1 MNRKVI
7 CGQLHT
13 APIHNVWKSL
23 KMSQIPTLLSQKMFE
38 QKNPYLTPQV
48 QLRPILK
55 WKWFIFWWFSIIVQ
69 ISLWSLESLVGWHKD
84 SYLRVD
90 RRIKR
95 RWKSKL
101 LPSFSVSCLM
111 IHLWSLSLFHC
122 VINDSERSFIRSLPS
137 LCRSLCGELEVVHLR
152 PLLLKAIG
160 KVEWKNYFCGSQR
173 RFNTAA
179 ASSTFNEVD
188 KNFIVFKPA
197 KKKKGNQKI
206 RFYYLLKRNG

>member
-1 MNRKVI
+1 M
-7 CGQLHT
+7 
-13 APIHNVWKSL
+13 IH
-23 KMSQIPTLLSQKMFE
+23 
-38 QKNPYLTPQV
+38 
-48 QLRPILK
+48 
-55 WKWFIFWWFSIIVQ
+55 FWWFSNSMK
-69 ISLWSLESLVGWHKD
+69 ISLWSLESLEGWHKD

-197 KKKKGNQKI
+197 KKKRGNQKI

>member
-1 MNRKVI
+1 M
-7 CGQLHT
+7 
-13 APIHNVWKSL
+13 IH
-23 KMSQIPTLLSQKMFE
+23 
-38 QKNPYLTPQV
+38 
-48 QLRPILK
+48 
-55 WKWFIFWWFSIIVQ
+55 FWWFSNSMK
-69 ISLWSLESLVGWHKD
+69 ISLWSLESLEGWHKD

-152 PLLLKAIG
+152 SPLLLKAIG

-197 KKKKGNQKI
+197 KKKRSDFI
-206 RFYYLLKRNG
+206 IF

>member
-1 MNRKVI
+1 
-7 CGQLHT
+7 
-13 APIHNVWKSL
+13 
-23 KMSQIPTLLSQKMFE
+23 MSHFPTLLSQKMFE
-38 QKNPYLTPQV
+38 QKKSTFDSTGAIKANFDMKM
-48 QLRPILK
+48 IH
-55 WKWFIFWWFSIIVQ
+55 FWWFSIIVQ

-179 ASSTFNEVD
+179 AAASSTFNEVD

-197 KKKKGNQKI
+197 KKKRGNQKI